1 MPSRGLLISWAAP
14 SASCARAA
22 YFSYSASCA
31 WNCSFLFVQFSFFVE
46 AAEQFFLGK
55 IAFAFALA
63 SEVLGLVEFFL
74 KALDFVVMQA
84 PDDEQNHQR
93 QDQGRH
99 VQLAK

>member
-14 SASCARAA
+14 RASCASAA
-22 YFSYSASCA
+22 YFSYSA
-31 WNCSFLFVQFSFFVE
+31 NCDLELQFLFVEFALFVE
-46 AAEQFFLGK
+46 AAEQFFLGE
-55 IAFAFALA
+55 IALALALA

-84 PDDEQNHQR
+84 ADDEQNHQR